1 MIAIHKD
8 LANED
13 VIFDMNKLE
22 VINLDTVK
30 PKECYNA
37 LLSQKLIEEFEK
49 RNIEGFYCR
58 TKEEA
63 LNKVLEMIPKDKLV
77 SWGGSL
83 TLQEIGLK
91 AALQNG
97 GYNFLDPAEPRG
109 GEEKEKAARQALS
122 ADFFLMSSNSIA
134 VTGELVNIDGIGNRV
149 AALCFG
155 PKTVIIVAGLNK
167 VAPNLDAAILRVKD
181 YAAKMVVSAY
191 KQDYSSYEELSKAA
205 EDGCSQL
212 VITQKSMFKG
222 RIKVILVG
230 ESLGI

>member
-1 MIAIHKD
+1 M
-8 LANED
+8 
-13 VIFDMNKLE
+13 
-22 VINLDTVK
+22 DTIK

-37 LLSQKLIEEFEK
+37 LVAQKLIEEFEK
-49 RNIEGFYCR
+49 RNIAGFYFK

-63 LNKVLEMIPKDKLV
+63 LKKVLEMIPKESMV

-91 AALQNG
+91 DALKKG
-97 GYNFLDPAEPRG
+97 GYNFLDPAEPAG
-109 GEEKEKAARQALS
+109 GKEKEKAARQALS
-122 ADFFLMSSNSIA
+122 ADYFLMSSNAIA

-155 PKTVIIVAGLNK
+155 PKNVIIVAGLNK
-167 VAPNLDAAILRVKD
+167 VEPNLNAAILRVKD
-181 YAAKMVVSAY
+181 YAAKMAVLAY
-191 KQDYSSYEELSKAA
+191 KQDYSSYEELSEAA
-205 EDGCSQL
+205 EAGCSQL

-222 RIKVILVG
+222 RITVILVG

>member
-1 MIAIHKD
+1 MD
-8 LANED
+8 P
-13 VIFDMNKLE
+13 
-22 VINLDTVK
+22 VK
-30 PKECYNA
+30 SKECYNV
-37 LLSQKLIEEFEK
+37 LLAQKLIEEFEK
-49 RNIEGFYCR
+49 RNIEGYYCK

-63 LNKVLEMIPKDKLV
+63 LKKVLKMIPKDSLV

-91 AALQNG
+91 DALKNE
-97 GYNFLDPAEPRG
+97 GYNYLDPAEPQG
-109 GEEKEKAARQALS
+109 GKEKEQAARQALS
-122 ADFFLMSSNSIA
+122 ADFFLMSSNAIA

-155 PKTVIIVAGLNK
+155 PKTIIIVAGLNK

-181 YAAKMVVSAY
+181 YAAKMSVLAY
-191 KQDYSSYEELSKAA
+191 KQDYSSYGELSKAA
-205 EDGCSQL
+205 EGGCSQL

-230 ESLGI
+230 EILGI

>member
-1 MIAIHKD
+1 M
-8 LANED
+8 
-13 VIFDMNKLE
+13 
-22 VINLDTVK
+22 DTLK
-30 PKECYNA
+30 PKECYYA
-37 LLSQKLIEEFEK
+37 LLAQKVIENFEK
-49 RNIEGFYCR
+49 RNIEGFYCK

-63 LNKVLEMIPKDKLV
+63 LKKVLEMIPKDSLV

-91 AALQNG
+91 AALKNG
-97 GYNFLDPAEPRG
+97 GYNFIDPAEPQG
-109 GEEKEKAARQALS
+109 AIEKEKAARQALS
-122 ADFFLMSSNSIA
+122 ADVFLMSSNSIA
-134 VTGELVNIDGIGNRV
+134 VTGELVNMDGIGNRV

-181 YAAKMVVSAY
+181 YAAKMAVLAY
-191 KQDYSSYEELSKAA
+191 KQDFPSYEVLSQAA
-205 EDGCSQL
+205 EGGCSQL

-230 ESLGI
+230 ENLGF

>member
-1 MIAIHKD
+1 M
-8 LANED
+8 
-13 VIFDMNKLE
+13 
-22 VINLDTVK
+22 DTMK

-37 LLSQKLIEEFEK
+37 LLAQKLIEEFEK
-49 RNIEGFYCR
+49 RNIEGFYCK

-63 LNKVLEMIPKDKLV
+63 LEKALEMIPKDSII
-77 SWGGSL
+77 SWGGSV
-83 TLQEIGLK
+83 TLHEIGLK
-91 AALQNG
+91 VALKDR
-97 GYNFLDPAEPRG
+97 GYNFLDPAEPQG
-109 GEEKEKAARQALS
+109 GKEKEKAARQALS
-122 ADFFLMSSNSIA
+122 ADYFLMSSNSIA

-167 VAPNLDAAILRVKD
+167 VEPNLDAAILRVKD
-181 YAAKMVVSAY
+181 YAAKMAASAY

-205 EDGCSQL
+205 ENGCSQL